1 MSINGKPEDYV
12 HKRATRMSLT
22 RPEDFA
28 LNEQFIKMVEASP
41 MLWNIHT
48 PLYRNRDAK
57 DEKWSEI
64 GQLFNLSGISAKNYK
79 RGKKLNIFFIILGAE
94 AYRKFVGLREKYK
107 REQKLKDSPGSN
119 GKSTWILYETMTFL
133 DKVSFTRDRRW

>member
-1 MSINGKPEDYV
+1 MRK
-12 HKRATRMSLT
+12 
-22 RPEDFA
+22 
-28 LNEQFIKMVEASP
+28 IK
-41 MLWNIHT
+41 
-48 PLYRNRDAK
+48 Y
-57 DEKWSEI
+57 
-64 GQLFNLSGISAKNYK
+64 
-79 RGKKLNIFFIILGAE
+79 FIIISGAE